1 MIPCFMD
8 KKVTMIATLRSS
20 IEDVWNTVTD
30 NLNYKWRTD
39 LSKIEVKNEN
49 TFIEYTKNGFE
60 TTFNI
65 TLKKSFDRYEFD
77 IKNKNLTGHWTGIFS
92 RVNSGTQIEFTE
104 IVSVKN
110 PIMRLLVKRFL
121 KKQQATYLRDLRKA
135 LGEND

>member
-49 TFIEYTKNGFE
+49 TFIEYTKSGFE
-60 TTFNI
+60 TTFII

-77 IKNKNLTGHWTGIFS
+77 IKNKNLTGHWIGIFS